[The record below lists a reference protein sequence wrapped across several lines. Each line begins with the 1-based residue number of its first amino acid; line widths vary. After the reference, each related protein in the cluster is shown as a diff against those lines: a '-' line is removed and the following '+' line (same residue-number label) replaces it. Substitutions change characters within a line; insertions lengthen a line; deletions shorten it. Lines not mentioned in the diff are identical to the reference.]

1 MCRFSYF
8 IYRAELPETVQ
19 SNLALC
25 CFIVEVSKKELTGS
39 NRNISEL
46 QNAARH
52 LIRHS
57 LSDRYVY
64 RENLIDILL
73 RCEPIEIGE
82 EEFRRLKKTRLDPL
96 NSLPGGLYRV
106 KQWLRSRPSAR
117 SAVAA
122 STRDG

>member
-8 IYRAELPETVQ
+8 VYRAELPATVHPNN
-19 SNLALC
+19 SASYC
-25 CFIVEVSKKELTGS
+25 CIVEVSKKELNGS
-39 NRNISEL
+39 NRNSSEL

-73 RCEPIEIGE
+73 RCEPTEISE
-82 EEFRRLKKTRLDPL
+82 EEFRRSKKTRLDPL
-96 NSLPGGLYRV
+96 SSVPGGLYRV
-106 KQWLRSRPSAR
+106 KQWLSSYPSDRTAF
-117 SAVAA
+117 AV
-122 STRDG
+122 STA

>member
-1 MCRFSYF
+1 MRRFSYF
-8 IYRAELPETVQ
+8 IYRAEFPETVQ

-82 EEFRRLKKTRLDPL
+82 EEFRRLK
-96 NSLPGGLYRV
+96 
-106 KQWLRSRPSAR
+106 RPAW
-117 SAVAA
+117 
-122 STRDG
+122 TH